1 VTLERSGQ
9 QTLYRIYKELKSENW
24 FVEGNYD

>member
-1 VTLERSGQ
+1 MIDRQGQ
-9 QTLYRIYKELKSENW
+9 QFLYRIYRELDSKNW